1 MPRLSDMVR
10 TGQEA
15 FRQDEPQQE
24 SAQPGDAQ
32 KHSDQAEFRSLP
44 HAQQP
49 PSTKMGDFPVLSQIY
64 NEVGTVATVVEQINQ
79 ISTFIQ
85 AFTGEEGAPVLRP
98 PMPRSPAAAPAEPS
112 VAPPPQAQEAHS
124 PRAQAQTQPPSAP
137 SPQPPAPEAAQ
148 DEVPEEE
155 IEALYDELYA
165 FVEEVTQAAQDG
177 LPFTMERAFQLIP
190 RVVDTPNATDVLYR
204 RAIYAREEQ
213 DEHGF
218 ASIVVLH
225 SVNVAIYA
233 LKIAEGL
240 GYNRAQSIDLGVAS
254 LVHDVG
260 MVTLPIDLFAPNKG
274 RFSQEDFE
282 LLQQHPLRGQDILL
296 RLGEK
301 YQWLADIAYQEQ
313 EREDGSGYPQGLRN
327 GDIHEYARIIG
338 VADVYA
344 GLTRRRGDRRALL
357 PFEAVKEIIQSMKQK
372 FDPRVIRILLNKLS
386 AFPIGSLVKL
396 NSGAIGS
403 VVETDENF
411 PLRPTVKILYDAQG
425 RQLSDDRVVNL
436 REHPILHITDAVD
449 EGTLGKK

>member
-10 TGQEA
+10 SGQEA
-15 FRQDEPQQE
+15 FQRDEAQQA

-32 KHSDQAEFRSLP
+32 QRSDQAEFRSLP
-44 HAQQP
+44 HAQEP
-49 PSTKMGDFPVLSQIY
+49 ASTKMGDFPVLSQIH

-79 ISTFIQ
+79 ISAFIQ

-98 PMPRSPAAAPAEPS
+98 PMPHPQAAAPAAPS
-112 VAPPPQAQEAHS
+112 AAPPPQARGAPSRPQ
-124 PRAQAQTQPPSAP
+124 PAQAPATPTQAAAP
-137 SPQPPAPEAAQ
+137 DTAQ
-148 DEVPEEE
+148 EDIPEEE
-155 IEALYDELYA
+155 IEGLYEELYG

-177 LPFTMERAFQLIP
+177 LPFTLERAFLLIP
-190 RVVDTPNATDVLYR
+190 RVVDTPHATDILYR

-233 LKIAEGL
+233 LKIGEGL
-240 GYNRAQSIDLGVAS
+240 GYDRAQLIDLGVAS

-260 MVTLPIDLFAPNKG
+260 MVTLPIELFAPNKG
-274 RFSQEDFE
+274 RFTREDFE
-282 LLQQHPLRGQDILL
+282 LMQQHPQRGRDMLL

-313 EREDGSGYPQGLRN
+313 EREDGSGYPQGLTN
-327 GDIHEYARIIG
+327 GAIHEYARIIG

-344 GLTRRRGDRRALL
+344 ALTRRRGDRRALL

-403 VVETDENF
+403 VVETDEAF

-449 EGTLGKK
+449 EGTLDRR